1 MTRARSLG
9 ISVPDGRQIFELYI
23 AVESKPSVLASIA
36 AMIGEKNVDILA
48 GHMQCSDDKR
58 SGYDLFYLE
67 MADATVTPQE
77 LVETLETL
85 DFVEDVQI
93 EPKSKL
99 KFETMM
105 FPLTRSGHT
114 RVFVLS
120 SNGWFALVNSILST
134 FGTAGGVIL
143 HNQGVSVGA
152 EIVDSIKALFH
163 ASVGSDLEMANLK
176 AYFGAVGL
184 GILHVSGD
192 RRAMKVRIEQPV
204 TSGQKDS
211 VVDQFLV
218 GVVRGAIS
226 KIYSEDYVV
235 QNLSYQDEKIV
246 FDLVREKPSKSQ
258 PEVKDSVSVFSR
270 NA

>member
-1 MTRARSLG
+1 LTRARSLG
-9 ISVPDGRQIFELYI
+9 ISVPDGREIYELYI
-23 AVESKPSVLASIA
+23 AVRSRPSVLARIA
-36 AMIGEKNVDILA
+36 ATMGERNVDILA
-48 GHMQCSDDKR
+48 GHMQCSEDKR

-67 MADATVTPQE
+67 MAEATVTPQE
-77 LVETLETL
+77 LVETLKKL
-85 DFVEDVQI
+85 DFVEDAQI
-93 EPKSKL
+93 EPKSRV

-163 ASVGSDLEMANLK
+163 APVGSDLEMENLK
-176 AYFGAVGL
+176 AYFSAVGL
-184 GILHVSGD
+184 GTLHVSGD
-192 RRAMKVRIEQPV
+192 RKAMKVRIEQPV
-204 TSGQKDS
+204 TSGQKDA

-218 GVVRGAIS
+218 GVVRGAII
-226 KIYSEDYVV
+226 KIYSDDYVV
-235 QNLSYQDEKIV
+235 QKLSYQDQKIV
-246 FDLVREKPSKSQ
+246 FDLIREKAAKT
-258 PEVKDSVSVFSR
+258 
-270 NA
+270 